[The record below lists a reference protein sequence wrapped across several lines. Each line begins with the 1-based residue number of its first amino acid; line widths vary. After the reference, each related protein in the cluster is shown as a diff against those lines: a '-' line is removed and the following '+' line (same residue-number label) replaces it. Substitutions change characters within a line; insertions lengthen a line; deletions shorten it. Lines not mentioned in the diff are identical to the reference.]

1 MAWFR
6 KDKKPLKAEDRR
18 DLPGDV
24 FEKCNG
30 CGEILYREKLAQ
42 NLQVCPTCG
51 HHFRIDA
58 EQYVALLMDEGS
70 FEEIDAGLRS
80 GDPLSFKD
88 LKPYTE
94 RLRAAEKKVGRLDAV
109 LSGVGTVDGLPVA
122 LAVMDFRFIGGSMGS
137 VVGEKIAR
145 AGRIALEKKTP
156 LIVVNASGGARMQEG
171 VISLMQMAKTSGV
184 LARLHEAGL
193 PYISII
199 TDPTTGGVT
208 ASHAM
213 LGDVNIAEPK
223 ALIGFAGPRV
233 IEETIRQEL
242 PEGFQRA
249 EFLLEHGMVD
259 RIVDRRDLKLM
270 VSRLLHHMTD

>member
-30 CGEILYREKLAQ
+30 CGEILYREKLTQ
-42 NLQVCPTCG
+42 NLHVCPTCG

-88 LKPYTE
+88 LKPYPE
-94 RLRAAEKKVGRLDAV
+94 RLRAAEEKVGRLDAL
-109 LSGVGTVDGLPVA
+109 LSGVGTIDGLSVA

-145 AGRIALEKKTP
+145 AGRVALEMKTP
-156 LIVVNASGGARMQEG
+156 LIIVNASGGARMQEG
-171 VISLMQMAKTSGV
+171 VLSLMQMAKTSGV
-184 LARLHEAGL
+184 LARLHEACL

-259 RIVDRRDLKLM
+259 RIVDRRELKLT
-270 VSRLLHHMTD
+270 VSRLLQHMMG